1 MSRKFCNFE
10 VLITKYNN
18 PMLSD
23 KGTNIFSEIG
33 KFFKES
39 DATSAMNAIIDT
51 TKALRLSEK
60 RLFGSESKC
69 NCKLTQ
75 LQVLG
80 LLMLFPCFMIRNA
93 YNYGKSSLSSLFDCR
108 KDVFY
113 RFISNESYDWRKIL
127 ATVSLQLWNKTQ
139 ENQSCESTEPV
150 CLMVDDTD
158 YPKRGIQTELIGKIY
173 SHVTHSMMLGFKGLF
188 IGITDGIGQMLLDFA
203 IVGEEGKKGN
213 YGLKQKQL
221 DARFSKEHAE
231 GSHTAK
237 RIEEYNQS
245 KIALMIEM
253 IRRIIKRNIHFDY
266 VLADSW
272 FACAEVILFI
282 TSRHV
287 RCHYLGMIKM
297 SKTKYIYKGTEYT
310 ANQLVA
316 LFDHPKKGRKYSRR
330 LGCWYITVDVCFA
343 GRNIRLIFTKRDKWG
358 KWNGLIT
365 TNRKLDFFDAY
376 RIYSRRWSL
385 EVVFKESKGY
395 LGLGKY
401 QMRNFSSQ
409 IAMTAITAMQYNI
422 LSTAKRFSDYETIG
436 GLFMDA
442 TKGSVELTLTE
453 RIWDMILEI
462 VREIAECFNIEDEQI
477 LDMLVNRSDK
487 LSHFIE
493 IYQLKMAN

>member
-1 MSRKFCNFE
+1 
-10 VLITKYNN
+10 
-18 PMLSD
+18 
-23 KGTNIFSEIG
+23 
-33 KFFKES
+33 
-39 DATSAMNAIIDT
+39 
-51 TKALRLSEK
+51 
-60 RLFGSESKC
+60 
-69 NCKLTQ
+69 
-75 LQVLG
+75 
-80 LLMLFPCFMIRNA
+80 
-93 YNYGKSSLSSLFDCR
+93 
-108 KDVFY
+108 
-113 RFISNESYDWRKIL
+113 
-127 ATVSLQLWNKTQ
+127 
-139 ENQSCESTEPV
+139 
-150 CLMVDDTD
+150 
-158 YPKRGIQTELIGKIY
+158 
-173 SHVTHSMMLGFKGLF
+173 
-188 IGITDGIGQMLLDFA
+188 MLLDFA
-203 IVGEEGKKGN
+203 LVGEEGKKGN

-231 GSHTAK
+231 GSHTAE
-237 RIEEYNQS
+237 RIKEYNQS

-253 IRRIIKRNIHFDY
+253 IRRIIKRKIHFDY

-297 SKTKYIYKGTEYT
+297 GKTKYTYKGKEYT
-310 ANQLVA
+310 ANQLVS
-316 LFDHPKKGRKYSRR
+316 LFDKPKKGRNYSRR
-330 LGCWYITVDVCFA
+330 LGCYYITVDVTFA
-343 GRNIRLIFTKRDKWG
+343 GRNVRLFFCKRDKWG

-365 TNRKLDFFDAY
+365 TNRKLDFFEAY

-385 EVVFKESKGY
+385 EVVFKESKGN

-409 IAMTAITAMQYNI
+409 VAMTAITAMQYNI

-442 TKGSVELTLTE
+442 TKGSVELTLAE

-493 IYQLKMAN
+493 IYQLKLAS

>member
-1 MSRKFCNFE
+1 
-10 VLITKYNN
+10 
-18 PMLSD
+18 MLGD

-33 KFFKES
+33 KFFKEN
-39 DATSAMNAIIDT
+39 DATSAMNAIIDM
-51 TKALRLSEK
+51 TKTLRLSEK

-93 YNYGKSSLSSLFDCR
+93 YNYGKSSLSCLFDCR

-127 ATVSLQLWNKTQ
+127 ATVSFQLWNKTQ
-139 ENQSCESTEPV
+139 EKRTTDSAEPV

-188 IGITDGIGQMLLDFA
+188 IGITDGISQILLDFA

-213 YGLKQKQL
+213 YGLKQEQL
-221 DARFSKEHAE
+221 DARFSKEHDKE
-231 GSHTAK
+231 SHTAK
-237 RIEEYNQS
+237 RIKEYNQS

-253 IRRIIKRNIHFDY
+253 IRRIIKRKIRFDY

-272 FACAEVILFI
+272 FACADVIKFI

-287 RCHYLGMIKM
+287 SCHYLGMIKM
-297 SKTKYIYKGTEYT
+297 GKTRYIYKGKEYT
-310 ANQLVA
+310 ANQLAA
-316 LFDHPKKGRKYSRR
+316 LFDKPKKGRSYSRR
-330 LGCWYITVDVCFA
+330 LGCWYITVDVIFA
-343 GRNIRLIFTKRDKWG
+343 GRNVRLFFCKRGKWA

-365 TNRKLDFFDAY
+365 TNKELDFFEAY
-376 RIYSRRWSL
+376 RIYSMRWSL
-385 EVVFKESKGY
+385 EVVFKESKQN

-409 IAMTAITAMQYNI
+409 IAMTAITAMQYNL
-422 LSTAKRFSDYETIG
+422 LSTAKRFSDYETVG
-436 GLFMDA
+436 GLFNDA
-442 TKGSVELTLTE
+442 VKGSVELTLTE
-453 RIWDMILEI
+453 RIWDMILEM
-462 VREIAECFNIEDEQI
+462 VRMIAECFNIEDEEI
-477 LDMLVNRSDK
+477 FDMLLNRSDK
-487 LSHFIE
+487 LKHFVE
-493 IYQLKMAN
+493 LYQFKLAS

>member
-1 MSRKFCNFE
+1 
-10 VLITKYNN
+10 
-18 PMLSD
+18 MLSD

-33 KFFKES
+33 KFFKEN
-39 DATSAMNAIIDT
+39 DATSAMNAIMDT

-60 RLFGSESKC
+60 QLFGSESKC

-80 LLMLFPCFMIRNA
+80 LLILFPCFMIRNA
-93 YNYGKSSLSSLFDCR
+93 YSRSSLSSLFDCR

-113 RFISNESYDWRKIL
+113 RFLSNESYDWRRIL
-127 ATVSLQLWNKTQ
+127 ATVTLQLWNKTQ
-139 ENQSCESTEPV
+139 EKRTSDSTEPV

-188 IGITDGIGQMLLDFA
+188 FGITDGISQMLLDFA
-203 IVGEEGKKGN
+203 LVSEEGKNGN

-231 GSHTAK
+231 GSHTAR

-253 IRRIIKRNIHFDY
+253 IRRVIKRKIHFDY

-297 SKTKYIYKGTEYT
+297 GKTKYTYKGKEYT

-330 LGCWYITVDVCFA
+330 LGCYHITVDVTFA
-343 GRNIRLIFTKRDKWG
+343 GSNVRLFFTKRDKWG
-358 KWNGLIT
+358 K
-365 TNRKLDFFDAY
+365 
-376 RIYSRRWSL
+376 
-385 EVVFKESKGY
+385 
-395 LGLGKY
+395 
-401 QMRNFSSQ
+401 RN
-409 IAMTAITAMQYNI
+409 
-422 LSTAKRFSDYETIG
+422 
-436 GLFMDA
+436 
-442 TKGSVELTLTE
+442 
-453 RIWDMILEI
+453 
-462 VREIAECFNIEDEQI
+462 
-477 LDMLVNRSDK
+477 
-487 LSHFIE
+487 
-493 IYQLKMAN
+493 

>member
-1 MSRKFCNFE
+1 
-10 VLITKYNN
+10 
-18 PMLSD
+18 MLSD

-33 KFFKES
+33 KLFKEN
-39 DATSAMNAIIDT
+39 DATSAMNAIIDM

-60 RLFGSESKC
+60 RLFDSESKC

-93 YNYGKSSLSSLFDCR
+93 YNYSKSSLSGLFDCR

-127 ATVSLQLWNKTQ
+127 ATVSLQLWNKAQGQRATD
-139 ENQSCESTEPV
+139 STEPV

-173 SHVTHSMMLGFKGLF
+173 SHVMHSMMLGFKGLF
-188 IGITDGIGQMLLDFA
+188 IGITDGVSQMLLDFA
-203 IVGEEGKKGN
+203 LVGEEGKNGN

-221 DARFSKEHAE
+221 DARFSKEHGKE
-231 GSHTAK
+231 SHTAK

-253 IRRIIKRNIHFDY
+253 IRRIIKRKIHFDY

-297 SKTKYIYKGTEYT
+297 GKTKYVYKGKEYT
-310 ANQLVA
+310 ANQLA
-316 LFDHPKKGRKYSRR
+316 AIFDKPKQGRKYSRR
-330 LGCWYITVDVCFA
+330 LGCWYITVDVIFA
-343 GRNIRLIFTKRDKWG
+343 GRNVRLFFSKRDKRG
-358 KWNGLIT
+358 KWSGLIT
-365 TNRKLDFFDAY
+365 TNRKLDFFEAY

-385 EVVFKESKGY
+385 EVVFKESKQN

-401 QMRNFSSQ
+401 QMRRSALPLGSSKNFSSQ
-409 IAMTAITAMQYNI
+409 IAMTVITAMQYNL
-422 LSTAKRFSDYETIG
+422 LSTAKRFSDYETVG
-436 GLFMDA
+436 GLFNDA
-442 TKGSVELTLTE
+442 VKGSVELTLTE
-453 RIWDMILEI
+453 RIWDMILEM
-462 VREIAECFNIEDEQI
+462 VRMIAECFNIEDEEI
-477 LDMLVNRSDK
+477 FDTLLNRSDK
-487 LSHFIE
+487 LSHFVGL
-493 IYQLKMAN
+493 YQLKLAS

>member
-1 MSRKFCNFE
+1 
-10 VLITKYNN
+10 
-18 PMLSD
+18 
-23 KGTNIFSEIG
+23 
-33 KFFKES
+33 
-39 DATSAMNAIIDT
+39 
-51 TKALRLSEK
+51 
-60 RLFGSESKC
+60 
-69 NCKLTQ
+69 
-75 LQVLG
+75 
-80 LLMLFPCFMIRNA
+80 
-93 YNYGKSSLSSLFDCR
+93 
-108 KDVFY
+108 
-113 RFISNESYDWRKIL
+113 
-127 ATVSLQLWNKTQ
+127 
-139 ENQSCESTEPV
+139 
-150 CLMVDDTD
+150 
-158 YPKRGIQTELIGKIY
+158 
-173 SHVTHSMMLGFKGLF
+173 MMLGFKGLF
-188 IGITDGIGQMLLDFA
+188 IGITDGISQMLLDFA
-203 IVGEEGKKGN
+203 LVGEEGKNGN

-237 RIEEYNQS
+237 RIGEYNQS
-245 KIALMIEM
+245 KSALMIEM
-253 IRRIIKRNIHFDY
+253 IRRIIKRKIRFDY

-297 SKTKYIYKGTEYT
+297 GRTKYTYKGKEYT

-330 LGCWYITVDVCFA
+330 LGCYHITADVTFA
-343 GRNIRLIFTKRDKWG
+343 GRDVRLFFTKRDKRG

-365 TNRKLDFFDAY
+365 TNQKLDFFEAY

-385 EVVFKESKGY
+385 EVVFKESKGR

-462 VREIAECFNIEDEQI
+462 VCEIAECFNIKDEQI

-487 LSHFIE
+487 LSHFVE
-493 IYQLKMAN
+493 IYQLKLAS